1 MVRLA
6 SNSTCLGLVET
17 LLSPPQKIH
26 RAEILNKIMIEKRI
40 SYQEGN
46 GVGSLDPLEI
56 IVFLMGKRASPGG
69 LSYAEEKELDRLI
82 KETGY
87 MSQKKAKGG

>member
-6 SNSTCLGLVET
+6 SNNTHLGLVET

-46 GVGSLDPLEI
+46 GVGSPDPLQMI
-56 IVFLMGKRASPGG
+56 MYLMVKRTSSGG
-69 LSYAEEKELDRLI
+69 LSNDEEKELDRLI